1 MSKTVRVQTPKQD
14 KPVGFYKENG
24 KTRPITK
31 KKGKSRR
38 KVVRRKQLSKKDVA
52 SSAQVAELTR
62 FMTGYLSG
70 RNDVRV
76 RFHGSNNLFAASDG
90 YGAPIIMLPSW
101 AGYELPMNGYETW
114 RVYRQ
119 GTWHETQHI
128 KYTPR
133 GMYGLVPEVDGLHP
147 NVAKTL
153 VNIIEDR
160 RIEDL
165 GAEYHRGVGPERA
178 YTQGYAYALR
188 PKVDEIPVPE
198 AQILEGF
205 TQKMLIGRM
214 KGEIPENYEEIV
226 DEAVEYALEKLGEMK
241 KHPAKS
247 EKITDALEKL
257 VKEVADKLKLV
268 NTPPPEGQGQ
278 DPGQDGEGEEGE
290 GQGQSQD
297 GEGEDGEGGTPGPG
311 QGQGDPDV
319 GSGSG
324 ADEDDDED
332 DEALEGI
339 EDEDDGLGKDIP
351 HIDWDETFRAPTDP
365 ELAKKAKKDVDKQME
380 EFFDKERE
388 DAEKA
393 GRIERGDGDT
403 DPGETYVEDIENAI
417 KGTEDSRSEFESI
430 QKGGDEPSELA
441 GMFTPLSD
449 LSPTGPYVDSKFKR
463 EMDKR
468 LKAWRTGLSK
478 KHGETGHMLD
488 VDSLIRTKG
497 QKKPKPF
504 VKIQRRNVKGKKYL
518 FVLDFSG
525 SISNVQE
532 EYKRAIINT
541 MEALDTIGAKT
552 AVFGFGGFNAA
563 GSRTVGGFKVKT
575 FEERRWRPVH
585 ASKVAGVTAAG
596 NTPTGETYARLER
609 YIKKNRPEYVI
620 TLTDGEANSTPAV
633 ADMNK
638 QLKKHTKMVAFG
650 IAGDQLEAGR
660 IKRYFDDVDYRKSF
674 TVSKDE
680 IHKLPGKLV
689 NMIAPR

>member
-1 MSKTVRVQTPKQD
+1 MSKTVRVQTPKQQE
-14 KPVGFYKENG
+14 KPVGFYKEGG

-31 KKGKSRR
+31 KGPGRR
-38 KVVRRKQLSKKDVA
+38 KVVRRSNLSKKDVA

-76 RFHGSNNLFAASDG
+76 RFHGANDLFAASEG
-90 YGAPIIMLPSW
+90 YGAPVIMLPSW
-101 AGYELPMNGYETW
+101 AGYELPMDGYETW

-133 GMYGLVPEVDGLHP
+133 GMYGLLPEVPGLHP
-147 NVAKTL
+147 NVTKTL

-165 GAEYHRGVGPERA
+165 GAEYHKGVGPERD

-205 TQKMLIGRM
+205 TQKMLIGRLNGM
-214 KGEIPENYEEIV
+214 LPENYEEIV

-257 VKEVADKLKLV
+257 VEEVADKLKLV
-268 NTPPPEGQGQ
+268 NTPPPDGQGQSQ

-290 GQGQSQD
+290 G
-297 GEGEDGEGGTPGPG
+297 GTPGPG
-311 QGQGDPDV
+311 QGQDQGQGDPDA

-339 EDEDDGLGKDIP
+339 EDEDDDEPKDIP
-351 HIDWDETFRAPTDP
+351 HIDWDETFRAPNDP
-365 ELAKKAKKDVDKQME
+365 ELAKKAKKDVDKKMD

-393 GRIERGDGDT
+393 GRIKRGDGDT
-403 DPGETYVEDIENAI
+403 DPSETYVDDIEKAI

-449 LSPTGPYVDSKFKR
+449 LAPTGPYVDSKFKR

-478 KHGETGHMLD
+478 KYDKTGHMLD

-504 VKIQRRNVKGKKYL
+504 VKIQRRSVKGKKYL

-525 SISNVQE
+525 SISGVQE
-532 EYKRAIINT
+532 EYKKAIINT

-552 AVFGFGGFNAA
+552 AVFGFGGFDVA
-563 GSRTVGGFKVKT
+563 GSRTTGGFKVKT

-585 ASKVAGVTAAG
+585 ASKVAGVHAAG
-596 NTPTGETYARLER
+596 MTPTGNTYARLEK
-609 YIKKNRPEYVI
+609 YIKKNRPQYVI
-620 TLTDGEANSTPAV
+620 TLTDGEANSTTAV

-650 IAGDQLEAGR
+650 IAGSEHEEER
-660 IKRYFDDVDYRKSF
+660 MKRYFDDVDYRKSF
-674 TVSKDE
+674 TVSTDE
-680 IHKLPGKLV
+680 INKLPGKLV